1 MTKPKIQ
8 FPQLL
13 YECNIE
19 LFLLNNR
26 NCDLIS
32 ITEFNNLTAQKLPFG
47 VHTTIHLKNVIATS
61 DNTSILLSRNMPY

>member
-19 LFLLNNR
+19 LFVLNNR
-26 NCDLIS
+26 NCDHIS
-32 ITEFNNLTAQKLPFG
+32 ITEFSTRTAQKLPFG
-47 VHTTIHLKNVIATS
+47 VHTTIHLK
-61 DNTSILLSRNMPY
+61 M